1 MMKCVILVI
10 CIMAANA
17 VPSSH
22 QLEKRQSGPDATV
35 TVNGTVGGTRDNPI
49 KINVKEDE
57 GVIVL
62 CYLFTFPD
70 GVDTLS
76 GTCQTMDG
84 TARANTDYEPVNALF
99 SVPRHYPRLYE
110 YITIKDNPYH
120 DGNRKFLFHVQGL
133 SGVDVWVE
141 ICIWDDEWEMYGDPH
156 FSVPLLHG
164 GKLCYSIQGIP
175 GLAFN
180 LLSSRHL
187 IINALFIDSVNDPTQ
202 ATWIGKLAIIPQHVG
217 ESQPII
223 FDSVS
228 QSIKI
233 VGQGYFK
240 PEFLQRVVINETDN
254 IVIKTTH
261 GLNRQA
267 GNPTVTVFLTNPVA
281 SFDVTFH
288 KDHLDVNWKMQTNEM
303 DGSHGLLGQFMVN
316 GVEVDST
323 RKMLIRSGF
332 EPVPVEPS
340 KTWDSPDNC
349 WLAKNVGNQGE
360 GLIEGSIY
368 DYTVSSIESTDLS
381 LNFKYNSNK

>member
-1 MMKCVILVI
+1 MHCT
-10 CIMAANA
+10 C
-17 VPSSH
+17 
-22 QLEKRQSGPDATV
+22 
-35 TVNGTVGGTRDNPI
+35 
-49 KINVKEDE
+49 
-57 GVIVL
+57 
-62 CYLFTFPD
+62 FT
-70 GVDTLS
+70 
-76 GTCQTMDG
+76 
-84 TARANTDYEPVNALF
+84 
-99 SVPRHYPRLYE
+99 
-110 YITIKDNPYH
+110 
-120 DGNRKFLFHVQGL
+120 
-133 SGVDVWVE
+133 
-141 ICIWDDEWEMYGDPH
+141 EMYGDPH

-303 DGSHGLLGQFMVN
+303 DGSHGLLGMTYQH
-316 GVEVDST
+316 
-323 RKMLIRSGF
+323 
-332 EPVPVEPS
+332 
-340 KTWDSPDNC
+340 
-349 WLAKNVGNQGE
+349 
-360 GLIEGSIY
+360 
-368 DYTVSSIESTDLS
+368 
-381 LNFKYNSNK
+381 

>member
-1 MMKCVILVI
+1 MMKYVIITI

-17 VPSSH
+17 SPSSH
-22 QLEKRQSGPDATV
+22 QLDTIV
-35 TVNGTVGGTRDNPI
+35 TVNGTIGGTRDNPV
-49 KINVKEDE
+49 KFNVKEDA
-57 GVIVL
+57 GKIVL
-62 CYLFTFPD
+62 CYSITIPENKVFM
-70 GVDTLS
+70 S
-76 GTCQTMDG
+76 GKCQTIDE
-84 TARANTDYEPVNALF
+84 TAVAGTDYDPVNASY
-99 SVPRHYPRLYE
+99 SVPRQETTLCEH
-110 YITIKDNPYH
+110 ITIKDNPYH
-120 DGNRKFLFHVQGL
+120 DGNRKFIFRVSGEY
-133 SGVDVWVE
+133 GVDVWVE

-156 FSVPLLHG
+156 FSVPLLRG

-233 VGQGYFK
+233 LGDGYIK
-240 PEFLQRVVINETDN
+240 AQFLQHVIINETGN
-254 IVIKTTH
+254 TAVKTTH

-267 GNPTVTVFLTNPVA
+267 GNPTVTVFLTNPIA

-288 KDHLDVNWKMQTNEM
+288 KDHLDVNWKVQSDEM
-303 DGSHGLLGQFMVN
+303 YGSRGLLGQFMIT

-323 RKMLIRSGF
+323 RKMLIRPGF
-332 EPVPVEPS
+332 ESVPVEPS

-349 WLAKNVGNQGE
+349 WLVKNVGNQGE

-368 DYTVSSIESTDLS
+368 DYIVSSIESTDLS
-381 LNFKYNSNK
+381 LK

>member
-1 MMKCVILVI
+1 MHHACVNNNII
-10 CIMAANA
+10 TIIFAGAN
-17 VPSSH
+17 
-22 QLEKRQSGPDATV
+22 
-35 TVNGTVGGTRDNPI
+35 I
-49 KINVKEDE
+49 
-57 GVIVL
+57 
-62 CYLFTFPD
+62 
-70 GVDTLS
+70 
-76 GTCQTMDG
+76 
-84 TARANTDYEPVNALF
+84 DYEPVNAFF

-120 DGNRKFLFHVQGL
+120 DGNRKFLFHVEGPY
-133 SGVDVWVE
+133 GIDVWVE
-141 ICIWDDEWEMYGDPH
+141 ICIWDDEWGMFTLKFTILFCIIATRRYAHSCVYVHATVCIGTVWYNMHNACFTEMYGDPH

-202 ATWIGKLAIIPQHVG
+202 ATWIGKLAIIPQHIG
-217 ESQPII
+217 EPQPII

-288 KDHLDVNWKMQTNEM
+288 NDHLDVNWKMQSDEM
-303 DGSHGLLGQFMVN
+303 DGSHGLLG
-316 GVEVDST
+316 
-323 RKMLIRSGF
+323 I
-332 EPVPVEPS
+332 
-340 KTWDSPDNC
+340 
-349 WLAKNVGNQGE
+349 
-360 GLIEGSIY
+360 
-368 DYTVSSIESTDLS
+368 
-381 LNFKYNSNK
+381 KYQH